1 MLQPIREL
9 RRGPGGDPRALIE
22 RFGAQML
29 ATARRYS
36 SGSDDAEDAYQRAAE
51 IVVKHRPTGTDEEL
65 LRWLRTTVKH
75 EALAIRRHRARVIV
89 AGEPERLPEPR
100 GGALAGH
107 GADAHDQA
115 ERLERLSLGA
125 QALRRLK
132 PQEIRALQLKAEGYS
147 YAEICEITNWTY
159 TKVNRCLSEG
169 RQAFRQN
176 LAGIEA
182 GLECERLAPQL
193 SALADRECSAEDIEA
208 LRPHLRT
215 CLICR
220 ARLREY
226 RATPAKV
233 AALVP
238 LGALAPGGAEP
249 AHSMLASLVTSVHE
263 RWASLMGMAQ
273 ERASIVSERML
284 SHTAEMAA
292 GQKAVAIAASTAAL
306 AGGGAVTADLAKRD
320 PDRITRPAVTQ
331 AQVQPEAAPTIDPA
345 PPAPASEA
353 AEPAV
358 EEEPSEPVP
367 STPEPVPSSS
377 GEFGPEASAAPA
389 PAPANPSPTP
399 APKPSSATG
408 TDPGGFEQ

>member
-1 MLQPIREL
+1 
-9 RRGPGGDPRALIE
+9 
-22 RFGAQML
+22 ML

-147 YAEICEITNWTY
+147 YAEICEITQWTY

-249 AHSMLASLVTSVHE
+249 SHSMLASLVASVQE

-273 ERASIVSERML
+273 ERASIVGERL
-284 SHTAEMAA
+284 NHAAEMAA

-320 PDRITRPAVTQ
+320 PDRTTRPAVTQ
-331 AQVQPEAAPTIDPA
+331 AQTQPQAAPTIDPN
-345 PPAPASEA
+345 PPAPAPEA
-353 AEPAV
+353 AV
-358 EEEPSEPVP
+358 EEQSEPTP
-367 STPEPVPSSS
+367 STPEPVPPSS

-389 PAPANPSPTP
+389 PAPQPTAPRP
-399 APKPSSATG
+399 APTPSSASG